1 MDDASQTIYLTSM
14 AGLVEAKGAEDD
26 DDRIGSF
33 VMAGI
38 RALRCV
44 EAAPPA
50 SQLSNKY
57 GPGLQLPAI
66 INQTL
71 QHTS

>member
-14 AGLVEAKGAEDD
+14 AGLVEAKGAEHDY
-26 DDRIGSF
+26 DRMASF
-33 VMAGI
+33 VMAGV

-50 SQLSNKY
+50 SQLSNK
-57 GPGLQLPAI
+57 
-66 INQTL
+66 
-71 QHTS
+71 